1 MKKFIGSITLSA
13 AALTLL
19 VGCGSGGGSGTNGTA
34 GSDGLSPRQISG
46 VAVDPELQGAT
57 VFIDRNGDGNL
68 SAGEP
73 HVKTDING
81 HYDLNATHADFGKL
95 IVAQGGIDKVT
106 KDPFHGKLLSIV
118 DENDTDLVITP
129 LSSLVAAYKKEHPD
143 KSMEEIKEA
152 LAQKLGI
159 DPEAFD
165 EDVTKDPHLLS
176 KSMLIA
182 SIAQTLQEDQNL
194 SSEEILEKLSDTL
207 AHADDLDDAIT
218 EVAEK
223 HTKHKEIKEKIITL
237 HQLVKGLEEE
247 GIDNVDQLA
256 MTIAQ
261 IDQNITDTK
270 DLTKLKELKK
280 HLDKLIVKEDEI
292 AKLQKEKILKH
303 AGIKHIDKEIEEQLF
318 NGKDPKD
325 LTPDILKE
333 HILKNEDLKAIIEQ
347 KDPDFIQ
354 KLLKEKEQK
363 KGSDFKNSHAKT
375 GNSGED
381 EETGSKSKDNMTHNQ
396 DNNGSMKS
404 KWDHQGNDN
413 KNGKTDQNKQK
424 DNDKS
429 GMNDNT
435 HSDKNGQTGDQP
447 GKGNDNDMTDHQN
460 NDNKNDKTDT
470 NNQDKNGKT
479 DQNKQ
484 KDNDKSGMN
493 DNTHSDKNG
502 QTGDQPGKG
511 NDNDMTD
518 HQNNDN
524 KNDKTDT
531 NNQDK
536 NGKTGTNSNNRGN
549 RNNK

>member
-34 GSDGLSPRQISG
+34 GSDGISPRQISG

-95 IVAQGGIDKVT
+95 IIAQGGIDKVT

-143 KSMEEIKEA
+143 KSMEEIKEE

-182 SIAQTLQEDQNL
+182 SIAQTLQEDQNV

-354 KLLKEKEQK
+354 KLLKEKGRK
-363 KGSDFKNSHAKT
+363 KGSDFKNSHTEA

-396 DNNGSMKS
+396 DDNSSMKS
-404 KWDHQGNDN
+404 KWDHQG
-413 KNGKTDQNKQK
+413 
-424 DNDKS
+424 
-429 GMNDNT
+429 
-435 HSDKNGQTGDQP
+435 
-447 GKGNDNDMTDHQN
+447 

-518 HQNNDN
+518 NQNNDN

-536 NGKTGTNSNNRGN
+536 NGKTGTNSNNRNN